1 MKRTAFFISDG
12 TGITAE
18 TLGQSLLAQFE
29 NISFVKPTRPY
40 IDTEEKARAMVQQI
54 NNAAESDGARPI
66 IFDTI
71 VNRDIRAVLAQS
83 NGFMIDIF
91 ATFLSPLEQELSAD
105 SSYSV
110 GKSHSIGHNSNY
122 MDRIEA
128 VNFALDN
135 DDGARTHYYDKADLI
150 LGRRLA
156 LRQDA
161 HLPVRMALQ
170 YGIRAANYPLTE
182 EDMER
187 LQLPNALK
195 QYKHKL
201 FGLTI
206 DPDRLT
212 AIRNER
218 KPNSRYASFA
228 QCEFE
233 VREVESLFRRENI
246 AYINSTHFSVE
257 EISQRSSSKKA
268 WNGASNNRSGAS
280 GSAPPGPLP
289 ASGNASSP
297 GWNFVSSQRQNPD
310 QVV

>member
-1 MKRTAFFISDG
+1 MKRSAFFISDG

-29 NISFVKPTRPY
+29 NITFNKFTRPY
-40 IDTEEKARAMVQQI
+40 IDSVEKARAMVQQI
-54 NNAAESDGARPI
+54 NNAADKDDVRPI

-71 VNRDIRAVLAQS
+71 VNQDIREILATS

-91 ATFLSPLEQELSAD
+91 STFLAPLEQELSSH

-122 MDRIEA
+122 MERIEA

-135 DDGARTHYYDKADLI
+135 DDGARTHYYDKADII
-150 LGRRLA
+150 LVGVSRCGKTPTCLY
-156 LRQDA
+156 
-161 HLPVRMALQ
+161 MAMQ
-170 YGIRAANYPLTE
+170 FGIRAANYPLTE
-182 EDMER
+182 DDMER
-187 LQLPNALK
+187 LQLPPALK
-195 QYKHKL
+195 QHREKL

-212 AIRNER
+212 AIRHER
-218 KPNSRYASFA
+218 KPHSRYSSYA

-246 AYINSTHFSVE
+246 PNINSTHFSVE
-257 EISQRSSSKKA
+257 EISAKVLVEKGVERRFK
-268 WNGASNNRSGAS
+268 
-280 GSAPPGPLP
+280 
-289 ASGNASSP
+289 
-297 GWNFVSSQRQNPD
+297 
-310 QVV
+310 

>member
-29 NISFVKPTRPY
+29 NIHFTKLTRPY
-40 IDTEEKARAMVQQI
+40 VDSIEKAQAMVGQI
-54 NNAAESDGARPI
+54 NAAAERDGVAPI

-71 VNRDIRAVLAQS
+71 VNREVRAILDSA

-91 ATFLSPLEQELSAD
+91 STFLAPLEQELKAD

-110 GKSHSIGHNSNY
+110 GKSHSISHSSNY
-122 MDRIEA
+122 MERIEA

-150 LGRRLA
+150 LVGVSRCGKTPTCLY
-156 LRQDA
+156 
-161 HLPVRMALQ
+161 MAMQ

-182 EDMER
+182 DDMER
-187 LQLPNALK
+187 LHLPSALK
-195 QYKHKL
+195 PYKDKL

-212 AIRNER
+212 AIRHER
-218 KPNSRYASFA
+218 KPNSRYASYA

-233 VREVESLFRRENI
+233 VREVENLLRREAI
-246 AYINSTHFSVE
+246 PHINSTHFSVE
-257 EISQRSSSKKA
+257 EISAKILVEKGVERRLK
-268 WNGASNNRSGAS
+268 
-280 GSAPPGPLP
+280 
-289 ASGNASSP
+289 
-297 GWNFVSSQRQNPD
+297 
-310 QVV
+310 

>member
-1 MKRTAFFISDG
+1 MKRSAFFISDG

-29 NISFVKPTRPY
+29 NVTFSKFTRPY
-40 IDTEEKARAMVQQI
+40 IDSVEKARAMVQQI
-54 NNAAESDGARPI
+54 DNAAEKDGVRPI

-71 VNRDIRAVLAQS
+71 VNQDIREVLATA

-91 ATFLSPLEQELSAD
+91 SSFLAPLEQELAEH

-122 MDRIEA
+122 MERIEA

-135 DDGARTHYYDKADLI
+135 DDGARTHKYDKADLI
-150 LGRRLA
+150 LVGVSRCGKT
-156 LRQDA
+156 
-161 HLPVRMALQ
+161 PM
-170 YGIRAANYPLTE
+170 TE
-182 EDMER
+182 DDMES
-187 LQLPNALK
+187 LKLPAALLAH
-195 QYKHKL
+195 KHKL

-218 KPNSRYASFA
+218 KPNSRYSSYA

-233 VREVESLFRRENI
+233 VREVESLFQRENI
-246 AYINSTHFSVE
+246 PHINSTHFSVE
-257 EISQRSSSKKA
+257 EISAKILVEKGVERRFK
-268 WNGASNNRSGAS
+268 
-280 GSAPPGPLP
+280 
-289 ASGNASSP
+289 
-297 GWNFVSSQRQNPD
+297 
-310 QVV
+310 

>member
-29 NISFVKPTRPY
+29 NISFTKLTRPY
-40 IDTEEKARAMVQQI
+40 IDTAEKARAIVQQI
-54 NNAAESDGARPI
+54 NQAAERDGARPI

-71 VNRDIRAVLAQS
+71 VNQEIRDVLAES
-83 NGFMIDIF
+83 DGFMIDIF
-91 ATFLSPLEQELSAD
+91 STFLAPLEHELTSH
-105 SSYSV
+105 SSYTV
-110 GKSHSIGHNSNY
+110 GKSHSITHNTNY
-122 MDRIEA
+122 MERIEA

-150 LGRRLA
+150 LVGVSRCGKTPTCLY
-156 LRQDA
+156 
-161 HLPVRMALQ
+161 MAMQ

-195 QYKHKL
+195 PYRDKL

-206 DPDRLT
+206 DAERLT

-218 KPNSRYASFA
+218 KPNSRYSSFA

-233 VREVESLFRRENI
+233 VREVENLFRRENI
-246 AYINSTHFSVE
+246 PHLNSTHFSVE
-257 EISQRSSSKKA
+257 EISAKILVEKGVERRLK
-268 WNGASNNRSGAS
+268 
-280 GSAPPGPLP
+280 
-289 ASGNASSP
+289 
-297 GWNFVSSQRQNPD
+297 
-310 QVV
+310 